1 MKRFS
6 FNLLLLI
13 LICGCT
19 FQTKH
24 RGYVF
29 PDNLDTQVAGIK
41 TTKQLEEKF
50 GSPQVKTINGDPVW
64 IYYGTNEN
72 YHGPFPLSY
81 NEKTVLLVWVNGEI
95 VTKTKILHNDEL
107 PKVVIADGE
116 TQIPAAIELNA
127 LEELINNV
135 GRFKPA
141 GLGHNN
147 FY

>member
-41 TTKQLEEKF
+41 TKQLEEKF
-50 GSPQVKTINGDPVW
+50 G
-64 IYYGTNEN
+64 
-72 YHGPFPLSY
+72 
-81 NEKTVLLVWVNGEI
+81 VL
-95 VTKTKILHNDEL
+95 K
-107 PKVVIADGE
+107 
-116 TQIPAAIELNA
+116 
-127 LEELINNV
+127 
-135 GRFKPA
+135 
-141 GLGHNN
+141 
-147 FY
+147 